1 LELPDSPALQSV
13 LYTHRNVIGSGPT
26 CEEQLARV
34 EANVTAFVSTLR
46 HRIDTDAS
54 LAHEAEE
61 RAAADAAETE
71 SRRQMELDAVLSRMT
86 EAFESIDKL
95 QQDRVDRIDESVRR
109 MRNRDTER
117 RQAEQD
123 NVHAYCASLDRF
135 EDERRRRLL
144 QIEHADQRGKV
155 EVEETLRRGLNLTA
169 EERSRV
175 QFARVVADD
184 REALRLFEESV
195 RERRKLI
202 VDELIA
208 SKEWVLW
215 AEHLAQRCNHQTT
228 LMRLKQQQ
236 YDGLGAVERGDRGVV
251 ALAELRAREALFV
264 DAIEVGV
271 SSPSRRRQAAAAAVS
286 VVAAAPATNDNDAIP
301 PLPASAEDDT
311 AVQQEEAQEAAPSEA
326 PEAATP
332 EREQ

>member
-1 LELPDSPALQSV
+1 
-13 LYTHRNVIGSGPT
+13 
-26 CEEQLARV
+26 
-34 EANVTAFVSTLR
+34 VSTLR

-95 QQDRVDRIDESVRR
+95 QQDRVERIDESMRR

-169 EERSRV
+169 EERSLV

-264 DAIEVGV
+264 EAIEVGV

-286 VVAAAPATNDNDAIP
+286 VVAAPPATNDNDAIP
-301 PLPASAEDDT
+301 PPAASAKDDT
-311 AVQQEEAQEAAPSEA
+311 VVQHEEAQEVAPSEA
-326 PEAATP
+326 PEAAAP